1 MKLKEM
7 KQWKSYVFSTNT
19 NNIKLELEK
28 VYKEYCLS
36 DIKWIEEDDKKN
48 YKMFKSFIDF
58 RLNVSGG
65 NKSTMG
71 SVGCGSISGFLNEIN
86 LFDDLMSDYVGD
98 YRGIMSSECGEC
110 LEELL
115 ENCDFKQDVVE
126 GLDIKKLIMDLYDKY
141 HGLNKYEE

>member
-7 KQWKSYVFSTNT
+7 RQWKGYVFDTNT

-28 VYKEYCLS
+28 VYKEYCLG
-36 DIKWIEEDDKKN
+36 DIEWIKEEDKKN

-58 RLNVSGG
+58 RLDVSGG
-65 NKSTMG
+65 NESTMG

-110 LEELL
+110 LEGLL
-115 ENCDFKQDVVE
+115 ENCDFKQEVVE

>member
-7 KQWKSYVFSTNT
+7 KQWKGYVFNTNT

-28 VYKEYCLS
+28 VYKEYCLK
-36 DIKWIEEDDKKN
+36 DIECIKEEDKKN

-58 RLNVSGG
+58 RLDVSGG

-71 SVGCGSISGFLNEIN
+71 SVGCGSVSGFLNEII
-86 LFDDLMSDYVGD
+86 LFNDLMDDFGGA
-98 YRGIMSSECGEC
+98 YRGDFASECGED
-110 LEELL
+110 LEGLL
-115 ENCDFKQDVVE
+115 ENCDFKQEVVE
-126 GLDIKKLIMDLYDKY
+126 GLDIKKLIMDLYDEY